1 MLKTTVLTLILLGL
15 FFVSCTSQVVSDSI
29 SVDGHDRSFHF
40 SRPQPG
46 RTNSSLVFILHGSGG
61 NGKDMMERAA
71 GLAKISA
78 NENVLLVYPDGYK
91 KYWNECRKAAN
102 SRANIEDINE
112 QAFFDGMI
120 RYFTARYHIDD
131 QKVFAVGTSGGGH
144 MCYKL
149 AMTMPQ
155 KFKAIAAIIANLP
168 DTDNLDCEE
177 AKAPMAVMIVNGTAD
192 PLNHYNG
199 GMMEAGNFKM
209 GNVRSTDRTFQ
220 YWAALAGYDGNPVKE
235 SVPDADPADGKTIER
250 YVYKKK
256 GKPEVVLL
264 KVIGGKHDYPN
275 DIDVHVEAWE
285 FFKRQI
291 ATGNR

>member
-1 MLKTTVLTLILLGL
+1 MRKTVLTLILLGL
-15 FFVSCTSQVVSDSI
+15 FFVPCMSQVISDSI
-29 SVDGHDRSFHF
+29 SIDGHYRSFHF

-46 RTNSSLVFILHGSGG
+46 RMNGSLVFILHGSGG
-61 NGKDMMERAA
+61 SGKGMMERTA

-78 NENVLLVYPDGYK
+78 DENVLLVYPNGYQ

-120 RYFTARYHIDD
+120 RYFTAQYHINDK
-131 QKVFAVGTSGGGH
+131 KVFAVGTSGGGH

-168 DTDNLDCEE
+168 DTDNLDCAE

-209 GNVRSTDRTFQ
+209 GKVRSTDRTFQ
-220 YWAALAGYDGNPVKE
+220 YWAALAGYTGEPVKE
-235 SVPDADPADGKTIER
+235 LLPDKDPADGKTIER
-250 YVYKKK
+250 YVYKRKDN
-256 GKPEVVLL
+256 PEVVLL

-285 FFKRQI
+285 FFKRQL
-291 ATGNR
+291 AGPNR